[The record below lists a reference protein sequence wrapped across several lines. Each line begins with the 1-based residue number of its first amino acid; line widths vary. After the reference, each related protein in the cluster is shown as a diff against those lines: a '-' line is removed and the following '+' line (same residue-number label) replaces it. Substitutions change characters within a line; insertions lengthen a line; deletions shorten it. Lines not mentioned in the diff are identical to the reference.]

1 MKKLAALFMI
11 LGFVASGLFAGRTAL
26 ADDGV
31 VDRVAK
37 GIKKG
42 GEAAAQG
49 IDKGVKAAE
58 PAIKKGGK
66 WLGRELKRVGE
77 KLEKAAD
84 K

>member
-1 MKKLAALFMI
+1 MKKSGALLMI
-11 LGFVASGLFAGRTAL
+11 LGFVALGLLAGRTAL

-31 VDRVAK
+31 IDRAGN

-42 GEAAAQG
+42 AEAAAHG
-49 IDKGVKAAE
+49 IDKGVKAAK

-66 WLGRELKRVGE
+66 WLGQELKKVG
-77 KLEKAAD
+77 KKIEKAAD

>member
-1 MKKLAALFMI
+1 MKKLAALLM
-11 LGFVASGLFAGRTAL
+11 LGFVASGLLAGRTAL

-31 VDRVAK
+31 VDRAGN

-42 GEAAAQG
+42 GEAAARG

-66 WLGRELKRVGE
+66 WLGRELKIVG
-77 KLEKAAD
+77 KKIEKAAD